1 MSADDALFEVPGP
14 HEAESAGRGA
24 HSSRGDDVERVAGWF
39 TDHPDLEER
48 FSAVFRQSLDEV
60 MDGQRTG
67 RYDVNVLEKTEKT
80 YLGTKVEIVCRA
92 AFGLARG
99 EKMDYRVSGVDVDAK
114 FSLDGKWMIP
124 REATGHLCLLMAA
137 NDRDSVFTVGLVR
150 IREEILTQ
158 GGNQDHKRNISA
170 AGRGAITWLFK
181 QGKLRKNLLL
191 GLDDATRNALE
202 NVSAGQNRVDQLF
215 RQVHGRIIDRNAVV
229 TAAKQLDAPK
239 RVRDARHRL
248 ASEGVII
255 LGHQSESPRIA
266 RALKLPVPEKG
277 TWVAARVVPAPG
289 VTDRPQVSIGDESY
303 VVAEPGEPRHPAPS
317 IRY

>member
-1 MSADDALFEVPGP
+1 MSADDALFDGPGP
-14 HEAESAGRGA
+14 DEAGGAGWGVA
-24 HSSRGDDVERVAGWF
+24 PSRGDDVERVAGWF
-39 TDHPDLEER
+39 TGHPDLEER

-137 NDRDSVFTVGLVR
+137 NDRESVFTVGLVR

-158 GGNQDHKRNISA
+158 GGNRDNKRNISA
-170 AGRGAITWLFK
+170 AGRGAIKWLFK
-181 QGKLRKNLLL
+181 HGKLRKNLLL

-255 LGHQSESPRIA
+255 MGHQSESPRIA
-266 RALKLPVPEKG
+266 KALKLPVPEKG
-277 TWVAARVVPAPG
+277 TWVAARVVPAPRA
-289 VTDRPQVSIGDESY
+289 TDRPQVLIGNANY

>member
-1 MSADDALFEVPGP
+1 MSADDALFGVPGP
-14 HEAESAGRGA
+14 HGVEGARWESAP
-24 HSSRGDDVERVAGWF
+24 SRGDDVKRVAGWF
-39 TDHPDLEER
+39 TDHLDLEER

-67 RYDVNVLEKTEKT
+67 RYDVNALEKTEKT

-99 EKMDYRVSGVDVDAK
+99 EKMDYQVSGVDVDAK

-137 NDRDSVFTVGLVR
+137 NDRESVFTVGLVS
-150 IREEILTQ
+150 IREEILTK
-158 GGNQDHKRNISA
+158 GGNQDQKRNISA

-215 RQVHGRIIDRNAVV
+215 RQVHGRIIDRNTVV

-248 ASEGVII
+248 APEGVII
-255 LGHQSESPRIA
+255 LGHQSQSPLIA
-266 RALKLPVPEKG
+266 KALKLPVPEKG
-277 TWVAARVVPAPG
+277 TWVATRVVPAPG
-289 VTDRPQVSIGDESY
+289 VTDRPQALIGDASF
-303 VVAEPGEPRHPAPS
+303 VVAELGEPGHPAPM

>member
-1 MSADDALFEVPGP
+1 MPTDDALFDAPDSY
-14 HEAESAGRGA
+14 EAGGAVWGSAP
-24 HSSRGDDVERVAGWF
+24 SSGGDVERVARWF
-39 TDHPDLEER
+39 TDHPDLEDR
-48 FSAVFRQSLDEV
+48 FSTVFRQSFDEV

-99 EKMDYRVSGVDVDAK
+99 ERMDYRVCGVDVDAK

-124 REATGHLCLLMAA
+124 REAMGHLCLLMAA
-137 NDRDSVFTVGLVR
+137 NDRESVFTVGLVR
-150 IREEILTQ
+150 IREDILTQ

-170 AGRGAITWLFK
+170 AGRSAIKWLFK
-181 QGKLRKNLLL
+181 KGKLRRNLLL

-215 RQVHGRIIDRNAVV
+215 RQVHERVIDRNAVV

-248 ASEGVII
+248 APEGVII
-255 LGHQSESPRIA
+255 LGHQNESPRIA
-266 RALKLPVPEKG
+266 KALKLPVPEKG
-277 TWVAARVVPAPG
+277 TWVAARVVPAPMA
-289 VTDRPQVSIGDESY
+289 TDRPQVLIGDASY
-303 VVAEPGEPRHPAPS
+303 VIAEPGEPRRPAPS

>member
-1 MSADDALFEVPGP
+1 MSTDDALFDAPGP
-14 HEAESAGRGA
+14 HEAGGAGWGVA
-24 HSSRGDDVERVAGWF
+24 PSSGDDVERVARWF
-39 TDHPDLEER
+39 TDHPDLEDR

-67 RYDVNVLEKTEKT
+67 RYDVSVLEKTEKT

-99 EKMDYRVSGVDVDAK
+99 EKMDYRVCGVDVDAK

-124 REATGHLCLLMAA
+124 REAMGHLCLLMAA
-137 NDRDSVFTVGLVR
+137 NDRESAFTVGLVR

-170 AGRGAITWLFK
+170 TGRSAIKWLFK
-181 QGKLRKNLLL
+181 NGKLRKNLLL

-202 NVSAGQNRVDQLF
+202 NVSAGQSRVDQLF
-215 RQVHGRIIDRNAVV
+215 RQVHGRIVDRNAVV

-248 ASEGVII
+248 APEGVII
-255 LGHQSESPRIA
+255 LGHQNESPRIA
-266 RALKLPVPEKG
+266 KALRLPVPEKG
-277 TWVAARVVPAPG
+277 TWVAARVVPAPQ
-289 VTDRPQVSIGDESY
+289 VTDRPQVSIGDASY
-303 VVAEPGEPRHPAPS
+303 VVAEPTESRRPAPV